1 MTILANSLRRMRSAK
16 SRVPHRTGW
25 GTFGFLRTATG
36 KTKLLD
42 SMYESALALTEMTRR
57 TAPTILFIVWNI
69 FR

>member
-16 SRVPHRTGW
+16 NRVPHRTRW
-25 GTFGFLRTATG
+25 GICGFLQDTSGQAN
-36 KTKLLD
+36 LLG
-42 SMYESALALTEMTRR
+42 SIYESALAFTDMTRR